1 MLLDVLRNLDLG
13 AVLLCEIL
21 RNVAQLGAYK
31 AMKRP
36 RHGVLE
42 EKRKSR
48 YMCMCYAE
56 LCMVVSKCGIDGL
69 RQTTFLVRQVG
80 A

>member
-13 AVLLCEIL
+13 AVLLCELL
-21 RNVAQLGAYK
+21 RNVAQLGTYEAIE
-31 AMKRP
+31 RP

-42 EKRKSR
+42 ERRKSR
-48 YMCMCYAE
+48 YMCMRYAE
-56 LCMVVSKCGIDGL
+56 LCMVVSKCGIDRL
-69 RQTTFLVRQVG
+69 QQTIFLVRQVG